1 MLTDPLAGAHGAT
14 DPALPPVTWHV
25 LSQGQIGATMPLP
38 CPMTEAA
45 AFDAAAAAIAAG
57 RRVRVE
63 KIRRNPQTGGALSI
77 CDVTGLLLTGQDL
90 QERGEAVVLT
100 DPVTAHEPDRTAEA
114 QALAED
120 LRAMVRP
127 ARGSG
132 NLTGLQ
138 SGDVLQRWHGRR
150 SLMARL
156 CRLLGLGGGQR

>member
-90 QERGEAVVLT
+90 RERGEAMVLA
-100 DPVTAHEPDRTAEA
+100 DPVTAREPDRTAEA

-138 SGDVLQRWHGRR
+138 SGDVLQRWHGRH

-156 CRLLGLGGGQR
+156 CRLLGLGGGRR

>member
-127 ARGSG
+127 MRGSG

-156 CRLLGLGGGQR
+156 CRLLGLGGGRR